1 MAPEP
6 RVPLTAAAA
15 ACHRAAHALRALG
28 SLAEGALS
36 ERLLARTP
44 AARAAARARRQCAYA
59 VLKRARSAQV
69 CCARAPACPSP
80 PLRGLRRCT
89 PRVLRSTLP

>member
-44 AARAAARARRQCAYA
+44 AARAAARARRECAWA
-59 VLKRARSAQV
+59 VLRRARSAQV
-69 CCARAPACPSP
+69 CFASVAA
-80 PLRGLRRCT
+80 LRRCT